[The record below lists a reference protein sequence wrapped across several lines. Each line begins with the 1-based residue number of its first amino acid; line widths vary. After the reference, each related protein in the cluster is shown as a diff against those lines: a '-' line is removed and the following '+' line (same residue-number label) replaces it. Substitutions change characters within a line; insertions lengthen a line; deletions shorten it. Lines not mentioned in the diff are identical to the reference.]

1 MFIQSGIT
9 GAFTGMRPGELRAL
23 RIDHVTMLART
34 VQIEETLVEDRG
46 HVQVGPVKTAASRR
60 QIKMPKL
67 LVDELAQHLHSHPA
81 AGDGF
86 VFTAPSGGPI
96 RKDTFRG
103 RTWLP
108 AVGAPGIEPVTFA
121 V

>member
-9 GAFTGMRPGELRAL
+9 GAFTGMRPGELSAL
-23 RIDHVTMLART
+23 RIDHVNMLART
-34 VQIEETLVEDRG
+34 VQIEETLIEDRG

-67 LVDELAQHLHSHPA
+67 LVDELARHLHSYPA
-81 AGDGF
+81 TGDGF
-86 VFTAPSGGPI
+86 AFTDPNGGPI
-96 RKDTFRG
+96 EKDNFRR
-103 RTWLP
+103 RTGLP
-108 AVGAPGIEPVTFA
+108 AVGATGIEPVTSA